1 MNCRKILEIGRSK
14 KSQKEIRKEKQEMP
28 NPFELEIEE
37 DISNFDIVNAKAT
50 LFEVGGVSPTT
61 IIRTNQDW
69 RVQFEWKVDGSLNH
83 IMAGNWILEVLLEK
97 MGGGEFDLANN
108 TKNVPFVSEPHV
120 YNGFIEFPADSVAKG
135 KYKIIAAITF
145 EGPTGH
151 PGPIA
156 LTGEGPLVTFFETV

>member
-1 MNCRKILEIGRSK
+1 MA
-14 KSQKEIRKEKQEMP
+14 

-37 DISNFDIVNAKAT
+37 EINNFDILEPKAT
-50 LFEVGGVSPTT
+50 LFEEGGVSPTT

-120 YNGFIEFPADSVAKG
+120 YNGFIEFPAGSVDKG

>member
-1 MNCRKILEIGRSK
+1 MA
-14 KSQKEIRKEKQEMP
+14 

-37 DISNFDIVNAKAT
+37 EINNFDILEPKAT
-50 LFEVGGVSPTT
+50 LFEEGGVSPTT

-97 MGGGEFDLANN
+97 MGVGEYNLEDN
-108 TKNVPFVSEPHV
+108 TKKVPCESAPYAYKDEIKFVAGKVP
-120 YNGFIEFPADSVAKG
+120 KG
-135 KYKIIAAITF
+135 KYRLVASITF
-145 EGPTGH
+145 EGPLGV

-156 LTGEGPLVTFFETV
+156 CTGEGPLVTFYETAP